1 MTLMPRKDSL
11 DLFDDIFGGNF
22 LSKFD
27 TNMMRTDIREN
38 DNSYVIDVD
47 LPGYDKNNIKVDVT
61 DGYLNISAKM
71 NNEQDDSEKGKYVRR
86 ERYYGECSRSFYIG
100 DDINDLKIMEAVKAA
115 GGVIGAPKDAVKKV
129 IDIADYISPHDG
141 GDGAVR
147 DFIEWIVYGGEQ

>member
-11 DLFDDIFGGNF
+11 DLFDDFFGGNF

-38 DNSYVIDVD
+38 DNSYIIDVD
-47 LPGYDKNNIKVDVT
+47 LPGYSKENIKVDVT

-71 NNEQDDSEKGKYVRR
+71 NSNEDDSKKGKYVRR

-100 DDINDLKIMEAVKAA
+100 DDIKTDDVKASFKN
-115 GGVIGAPKDAVKKV
+115 GILSLNIPKKTEEEKESEKN
-129 IDIADYISPHDG
+129 YIS
-141 GDGAVR
+141 
-147 DFIEWIVYGGEQ
+147 IED